1 MSVQNVEN
9 AWQWIRIQILT
20 ECRRQKIFDPISLE
34 KQRFLY
40 AYVLNCNNILIDS
53 CPGDSKLFSGQG
65 EKAECGSIM
74 ADGRRAACGYADGS
88 IRCEGFF
95 ILDDNLQ
102 FF

>member
-1 MSVQNVEN
+1 M
-9 AWQWIRIQILT
+9 
-20 ECRRQKIFDPISLE
+20 
-34 KQRFLY
+34 
-40 AYVLNCNNILIDS
+40 LNCNNILIDS

-95 ILDDNLQ
+95 ILDEIYN
-102 FF
+102 FFNIYSTYILIICIFLEFLI